1 MFNDYKGLN
10 KKRHVKRVG
19 GRRVGKGTKGEE
31 KSPLLSPGRGSAVTG
46 TGSCWS
52 TGNTPDG
59 LEQRPAT
66 VGGVSRKSFWEAGTG
81 GWGWGEHGLRTRLEL
96 RAPGAAG
103 PKRRVA
109 TMEAQ
114 NSEAERR
121 SRTFGHEVSTRPVGR
136 GEMIQDP
143 ASVIQIKSCE
153 TRN

>member
-10 KKRHVKRVG
+10 KKRHVKTVG

-52 TGNTPDG
+52 TGNAPDG

-81 GWGWGEHGLRTRLEL
+81 G
-96 RAPGAAG
+96 
-103 PKRRVA
+103 
-109 TMEAQ
+109 
-114 NSEAERR
+114 
-121 SRTFGHEVSTRPVGR
+121 
-136 GEMIQDP
+136 
-143 ASVIQIKSCE
+143 
-153 TRN
+153 